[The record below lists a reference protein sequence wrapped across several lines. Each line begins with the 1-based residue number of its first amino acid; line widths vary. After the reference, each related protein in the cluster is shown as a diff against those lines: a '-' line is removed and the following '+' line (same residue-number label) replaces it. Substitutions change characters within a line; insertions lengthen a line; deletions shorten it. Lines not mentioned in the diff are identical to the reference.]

1 MAGRRVGGCAMII
14 NSIDWRGERRT
25 ELARDSKEQGD
36 GRVTECVCV
45 CGCREKEEM
54 KFAGKRGERKG
65 KSID

>member
-1 MAGRRVGGCAMII
+1 MII
-14 NSIDWRGERRT
+14 NSIDWRGERRA

-45 CGCREKEEM
+45 WVQREGRDEVCGKEGREE
-54 KFAGKRGERKG
+54 GR